1 MLQISEYGKIKR
13 QSKNEG
19 EIDSFLAI
27 FIDDIN
33 FETLKSFA
41 QNNENILRYGWQ
53 KGQEVLQTQNFVG
66 LIATKTGF
74 QLEILPKILHSNE
87 EKSSVLGTEILIKM
101 LSALPNFPFKRLES
115 SSLGTAKMPLWEI
128 FINTFLQEIE
138 MVIRE
143 GLLHQY
149 HSVENNESYLK
160 GKLQVSQQMKRNFLH
175 QERFSVLLDS
185 FLPDVPANRLLKSAL
200 ILINQQKTIGLSNK
214 KKIKELRAV
223 FSEISI
229 SQNYQTDWQ
238 HIQQNQHLHKHYEK
252 ALTWA
257 KIFLQQHSFTPFA
270 GNEISF
276 SLLFPMEQL
285 FENYVA
291 LGFIKYATDYDV
303 ICQDNSTHLF
313 QNKAFLLRPD
323 LVLRKNNSC
332 IVLDIKWKNLDL
344 EKQNHGIDRAD
355 LYQLYAYGKKY
366 QATKLVL
373 IYPKNEGFT
382 QSLELFYED
391 DLSLKIIPFDVL
403 KNLNTEI
410 EEILNISDFSEICN

>member
-27 FIDDIN
+27 FVADIH
-33 FETLKSFA
+33 FDSLKNFA
-41 QNNENILRYGWQ
+41 QSNENILRYTWQ

-66 LIATKTGF
+66 LIATKNGF

-87 EKSSVLGTEILIKM
+87 ETPNRLGVEILVKM
-101 LSALPNFPFKRLES
+101 LSVLPNSPFKRLDEA
-115 SSLGTAKMPLWEI
+115 SLGTAKMPLWEV
-128 FINTFLQEIE
+128 FVASFLQEIE
-138 MVIRE
+138 MLLRK

-160 GKLQVSQQMKRNFLH
+160 GKLQVSQQIKRNFLH

-185 FLPDVPANRLLKSAL
+185 FLPDVSANRLLKSAL
-200 ILINQQKTIGLSNK
+200 IFIHQQKTTHSSNHK
-214 KKIKELRAV
+214 KTKELLSV
-223 FSEISI
+223 FSDIPS
-229 SQNYQTDWQ
+229 SQNQKADGQ
-238 HIQQNQHLHKHYEK
+238 NIQQNQRLHRHYENVL
-252 ALTWA
+252 AWT

-270 GNEISF
+270 GNEMSF
-276 SLLFPMEQL
+276 ALLFPMEQL

-291 LGFIKYATDYDV
+291 LGFRKYATDYDV

-323 LVLRKNNSC
+323 LVLRKKNTC
-332 IVLDIKWKNLDL
+332 IVLDMKWKNLDL
-344 EKQNHGIDRAD
+344 EKQNYGIDRGD

-366 QATKLVL
+366 QANQLVL
-373 IYPKNEGFT
+373 IYPKNECFT

-391 DLSLKIIPFDVL
+391 TLSLKIIPFDVL
-403 KNLNTEI
+403 QELNVEVSS
-410 EEILNISDFSEICN
+410 ILHISNSSEICN